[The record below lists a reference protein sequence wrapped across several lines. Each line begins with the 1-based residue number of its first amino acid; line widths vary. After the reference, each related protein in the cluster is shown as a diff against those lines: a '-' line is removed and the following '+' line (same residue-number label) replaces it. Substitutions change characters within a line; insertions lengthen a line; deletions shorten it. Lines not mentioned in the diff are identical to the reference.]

1 MTHGLLL
8 KYILSHGI
16 GIDVFLTF
24 FLWFSESGLH
34 NRNEQLHWVLNFKA
48 HQTCTGTKKHKF

>member
-16 GIDVFLTF
+16 GTDVFVTF
-24 FLWFSESGLH
+24 FGGFLNQGFKEIEVYFVWEES
-34 NRNEQLHWVLNFKA
+34 
-48 HQTCTGTKKHKF
+48 